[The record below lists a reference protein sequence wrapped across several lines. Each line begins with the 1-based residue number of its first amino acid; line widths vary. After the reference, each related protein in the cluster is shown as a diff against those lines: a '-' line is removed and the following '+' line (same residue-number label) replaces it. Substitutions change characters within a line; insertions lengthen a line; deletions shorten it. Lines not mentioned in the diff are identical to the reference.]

1 MSVLR
6 QVSMPE
12 TSSTAVLVTDDL
24 VQVAEDG
31 DSGEACHA
39 V

>member
-1 MSVLR
+1 
-6 QVSMPE
+6 MPE

-31 DSGEACHA
+31 AGEACHA